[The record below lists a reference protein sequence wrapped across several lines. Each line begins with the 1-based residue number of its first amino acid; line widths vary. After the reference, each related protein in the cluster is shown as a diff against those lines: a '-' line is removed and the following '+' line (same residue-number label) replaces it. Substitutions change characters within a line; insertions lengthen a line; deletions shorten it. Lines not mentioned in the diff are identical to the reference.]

1 MIPWQKRNIF
11 RFFLYTKQL
20 DMGLLPEWKEIW
32 STNFLARWIWIL
44 PLGLDL
50 IGLIWN
56 ILQISRLLI
65 FFVDQAGGLGQSVQA
80 QQQQQQQNYLNFG
93 GHFIQPQQPPQPQA
107 LINPASYIGQM
118 AAAAQQAQQA
128 AGQPHQPQI
137 PISSLVAT
145 AAAHA
150 ASKLPLLRTPT
161 TLYSKVRLHL
171 YIRLIANSL
180 KYGSAPDLEKKWG
193 QKCSNG
199 QRFIF
204 IEVISYKIHTL
215 GWSKLQLNF

>member
-1 MIPWQKRNIF
+1 MERNLQYKF
-11 RFFLYTKQL
+11 SSKMNLNFTLGPRSYRFNLNHS
-20 DMGLLPEWKEIW
+20 P
-32 STNFLARWIWIL
+32 
-44 PLGLDL
+44 
-50 IGLIWN
+50 N
-56 ILQISRLLI
+56 ITFTQF

-161 TLYSKVRLHL
+161 TLYSKVRLFL
-171 YIRLIANSL
+171 YI
-180 KYGSAPDLEKKWG
+180 
-193 QKCSNG
+193 
-199 QRFIF
+199 
-204 IEVISYKIHTL
+204 HTF
-215 GWSKLQLNF
+215 NC